1 MATKCVSAAWYSGRP
16 KRALFFDQKYH
27 GKIAED
33 VKHDMLTAYVE
44 LINVA
49 EQTIG
54 LDSA

>member
-1 MATKCVSAAWYSGRP
+1 MATKGVSAAWYSGRP

-49 EQTIG
+49 EQSIG